1 MRQIHGPQRAARASA
16 DQKPDEPD
24 AAGTLDAPGPPAGG
38 RRPWTLMVVLSV
50 AQFMVILDATVVN
63 VALPSIAR
71 SLGFA
76 AGELQWVVT
85 AYVLASGGLV
95 LIGGR
100 AADLAGGRRI
110 FLAGLAVFTAASL
123 ASGLAPAA
131 GALIAARA
139 GQGLGAAL
147 LTPAALSVI
156 TTSYAGP
163 QRATALGVWG
173 ALGGAGAAVG
183 VLAGGVL
190 TTWLGWRSVF
200 LVNVPVGA
208 AAGLMGLRLLSRR
221 APRRGQDH
229 VPGQGQD
236 HKPGQGQDHKP
247 GQGAGQRPEPGPA
260 RGSGRELDLPGAAL
274 AVAGLVTLA
283 YALAGAPAHA
293 WGSARTLGLLTLAI
307 VLLAAF
313 AAAERSAPRPLVPAR
328 LWRTRSLVA
337 GVLVMLGATA
347 VLVAT
352 FFLNSLYLQEV
363 QGASA
368 LRTGLAFLPVALV
381 IGAGAHLAVRL
392 LPRTGSRLLIVT
404 GLAVMGAGALLLT
417 GVSARSG
424 YLTGFLPG
432 LLVTGAGTGLVFPA
446 TAVTAMSEIA
456 AERAGLASGL
466 MTAAHEIGAALGIAV
481 FSAVAVAAGGGIA
494 AGYRHGFFLAAAVAG
509 GLAVVAALLVPAVR
523 PAPGT
528 HVAVH

>member
-1 MRQIHGPQRAARASA
+1 
-16 DQKPDEPD
+16 
-24 AAGTLDAPGPPAGG
+24 
-38 RRPWTLMVVLSV
+38 MVLLSV

-71 SLGFA
+71 SLGLA
-76 AGELQWVVT
+76 AGNLQWVVT

-95 LIGGR
+95 LLGGR
-100 AADLAGGRRI
+100 AADVAGRRRV
-110 FLAGLAVFTAASL
+110 FLAGLTVFTVASL
-123 ASGLAPAA
+123 ASGLAPTA

-147 LTPAALSVI
+147 LTPAALSII
-156 TTSYAGP
+156 TTSYAGA

-173 ALGGAGAAVG
+173 ALGGAGAAAG

-208 AAGLMGLRLLSRR
+208 AAWVAGLHLI
-221 APRRGQDH
+221 P
-229 VPGQGQD
+229 
-236 HKPGQGQDHKP
+236 
-247 GQGAGQRPEPGPA
+247 RPEPA
-260 RGSGRELDLPGAAL
+260 RRLGRELDLPGAVL

-283 YALAGAPAHA
+283 YALAGAPAHG
-293 WGSARTLGLLTLAI
+293 WGSARTAGLLALAL

-313 AAAERSAPRPLVPAR
+313 AAVERRVRRPLVPAR

-337 GVLVMLGATA
+337 GMLVMLGATA
-347 VLVAT
+347 ILVGT

-368 LRTGLAFLPVALV
+368 LRTGLEFLPVALV
-381 IGAGAHLAVRL
+381 IGAGAHLASRL
-392 LPRTGSRLLIVT
+392 LPRAGSRVLIVA
-404 GLAVMGAGALLLT
+404 GLVVMGAGALLLT

-432 LLVTGAGTGLVFPA
+432 LLVVGAGTGLVLPA
-446 TAVTAMSEIA
+446 TAVTAMGDIA
-456 AERAGLASGL
+456 ADRAGLASGL
-466 MTAAHEIGAALGIAV
+466 MTAAHEIGAALGVAV

-494 AGYRHGFFLAAAVAG
+494 VGYRHGFTLAAATAG

-523 PAPGT
+523 PAAGT
-528 HVAVH
+528 RVAVH

>member
-1 MRQIHGPQRAARASA
+1 MHGMRQLHGPQRAAKASA
-16 DQKPDEPD
+16 AQKPAEP
-24 AAGTLDAPGPPAGG
+24 AAAASLDAPGAPAGG

-71 SLGFA
+71 SLGLA

-163 QRATALGVWG
+163 QRATALGIWG

-208 AAGLMGLRLLSRR
+208 AAGLAGLRLL
-221 APRRGQDH
+221 PRR
-229 VPGQGQD
+229 
-236 HKPGQGQDHKP
+236 
-247 GQGAGQRPEPGPA
+247 EPGPG

-274 AVAGLVTLA
+274 AVAGLVMLA

-293 WGSARTLGLLTLAI
+293 WGSVRTLGLLALAV

-313 AAAERSAPRPLVPAR
+313 AAVERSAPRPLVPAR

-337 GVLVMLGATA
+337 GVLVMLGATG

-381 IGAGAHLAVRL
+381 IGAGAHLAARL
-392 LPRTGSRLLIVT
+392 LPRTGSRTLIVI

-446 TAVTAMSEIA
+446 TAITAMSEIT

-466 MTAAHEIGAALGIAV
+466 MTAAHEIGAALGVAV
-481 FSAVAVAAGGGIA
+481 FSAVAVTAGGGIA
-494 AGYRHGFFLAAAVAG
+494 AGYRPGFFLAAAVAG

>member
-1 MRQIHGPQRAARASA
+1 MVDTAVNHGEMQVHGIRDMHGPRRATAIGAA
-16 DQKPDEPD
+16 PDG
-24 AAGTLDAPGPPAGG
+24 AAPEGG
-38 RRPWTLMVVLSV
+38 RRSWALMAVLSV

-71 SLGFA
+71 SLGLA
-76 AGELQWVVT
+76 VGDVQWVVT

-95 LIGGR
+95 LLGGR
-100 AADLAGGRRI
+100 AADLAGGRRV
-110 FLAGLAVFTAASL
+110 FLAGLTVFTAASL

-131 GALIAARA
+131 GVLIGARA
-139 GQGLGAAL
+139 AQGLGAAL

-156 TTSYAGP
+156 TTSYVGA

-200 LVNVPVGA
+200 LVNVPVGV
-208 AAGLMGLRLLSRR
+208 AAGLAATHLL
-221 APRRGQDH
+221 PRREPRRSPDRETGQ
-229 VPGQGQD
+229 
-236 HKPGQGQDHKP
+236 K
-247 GQGAGQRPEPGPA
+247 AG
-260 RGSGRELDLPGAAL
+260 RGLDLRGATL
-274 AVAGLVTLA
+274 AVAGLVTLV

-293 WGSARTLGLLTLAI
+293 WGSAWTLGLLALAV
-307 VLLAAF
+307 VLLATF
-313 AAAERSAPRPLVPAR
+313 ATAERSASRPLVPAG

-337 GVLVMLGATA
+337 GVLIMLGATGI
-347 VLVAT
+347 LVAT

-381 IGAGAHLAVRL
+381 IGAGAHLAARL
-392 LPRTGSRLLIVT
+392 LPRTGSRVLIVA

-432 LLVTGAGTGLVFPA
+432 LLVTGAGTGLVLPA
-446 TAVTAMSEIA
+446 TAVTALSEIGA
-456 AERAGLASGL
+456 GHAGLASGL
-466 MTAAHEIGAALGIAV
+466 MTAAHEIGAALGVAV

-494 AGYRHGFFLAAAVAG
+494 AGYRHGFLLAAAVAG
-509 GLAVVAALLVPAVR
+509 GLAVLAALLVPAVR

>member
-1 MRQIHGPQRAARASA
+1 MHGMRHADSPQRAA
-16 DQKPDEPD
+16 
-24 AAGTLDAPGPPAGG
+24 AAGVSGEPAEAGAPDGG
-38 RRPWTLMVVLSV
+38 RRSWALMVVLSA

-71 SLGFA
+71 SLGLA
-76 AGELQWVVT
+76 AGNVQWVVT

-95 LIGGR
+95 LLGGR
-100 AADLAGGRRI
+100 AADVAGRRRV

-131 GALIAARA
+131 GVLIAARA

-156 TTSYAGP
+156 TTSYGGA

-190 TTWLGWRSVF
+190 ATWLGWRSVF
-200 LVNVPVGA
+200 LVNVPVGV
-208 AAGLMGLRLLSRR
+208 AAGLAGLRLLPRR
-221 APRRGQDH
+221 EPRRGL
-229 VPGQGQD
+229 
-236 HKPGQGQDHKP
+236 
-247 GQGAGQRPEPGPA
+247 
-260 RGSGRELDLPGAAL
+260 GRELDLPGGAL
-274 AVAGLVTLA
+274 AAAGLVTLV
-283 YALAGAPAHA
+283 YGLAGAPAHG
-293 WGSARTLGLLTLAI
+293 WGSPRTLGLLALAV

-313 AAAERSAPRPLVPAR
+313 AVVERSAPRPLVPAR

-337 GVLVMLGATA
+337 GMLVMLGATGI
-347 VLVAT
+347 LVAA
-352 FFLNSLYLQEV
+352 FFLNSLYLQQV

-368 LRTGLAFLPVALV
+368 LRTGLEFLPVALV
-381 IGAGAHLAVRL
+381 IGAGAHLASRL
-392 LPRTGSRLLIVT
+392 LPRTGSRVLIVA

-424 YLTGFLPG
+424 YPAGFLPG
-432 LLVTGAGTGLVFPA
+432 LLVMGAGTGLVLPA
-446 TAVTAMSEIA
+446 AAVTAMSEIA
-456 AERAGLASGL
+456 TDGAGLASGL
-466 MTAAHEIGAALGIAV
+466 MAAAHEIGAALGAAV

-494 AGYRHGFFLAAAVAG
+494 AGYRRGFILAAAVAG
-509 GLAVVAALLVPAVR
+509 GLAVIAALVVPAVR
-523 PAPGT
+523 PAAGT
-528 HVAVH
+528 RVAVH